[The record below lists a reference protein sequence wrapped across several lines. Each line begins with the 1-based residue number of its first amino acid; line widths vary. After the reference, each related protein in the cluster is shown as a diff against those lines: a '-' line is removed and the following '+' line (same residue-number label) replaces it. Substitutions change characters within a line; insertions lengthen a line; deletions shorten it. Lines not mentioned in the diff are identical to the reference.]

1 MEDEQKPLPLVESSK
16 KLDEIATQMNKE
28 KMLVMIAEP
37 DKARYS
43 FESDVSKEFEIVWR
57 HEFWV
62 H

>member
-1 MEDEQKPLPLVESSK
+1 
-16 KLDEIATQMNKE
+16 MNKE

-43 FESDVSKEFEIVWR
+43 FESDISKEFEIVWR

-62 H
+62 HEKMGLHAEIFYSPY